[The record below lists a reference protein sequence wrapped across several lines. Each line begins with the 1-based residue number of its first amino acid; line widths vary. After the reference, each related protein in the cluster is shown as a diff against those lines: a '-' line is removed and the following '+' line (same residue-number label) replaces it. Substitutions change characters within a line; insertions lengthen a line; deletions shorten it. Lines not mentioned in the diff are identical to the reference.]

1 MRTDRL
7 ADTGT
12 NSHDKV
18 NSVLFCSCFIKA
30 PRRMS
35 KHVWQQKLTKSTAE
49 VLGVGADYLSKAGT
63 AAYSPAL
70 KRKIFVPGSESI
82 CQL

>member
-1 MRTDRL
+1 
-7 ADTGT
+7 
-12 NSHDKV
+12 
-18 NSVLFCSCFIKA
+18 
-30 PRRMS
+30 MS